1 MGRFD
6 GKRVIVTGAG
16 SGIGAATVR
25 LLHDQGASVVAADV
39 NQEALDRAATS
50 LSGTERYYGV
60 ATDVADYQ
68 EVENLVDAAVEQFG
82 VPSGLVNSAGVR
94 CVGSLLDVDRAD
106 WERALSINMGGT
118 FNTCRA
124 FGRVVTK
131 AAGTGSIVNMSS
143 AAGVRGIPNRIG
155 YVASKWA
162 VTGMTLAIA
171 LELAPKGIRVNG
183 IAPGMI
189 RTPFTASMFENP
201 ENAAAIARSHP
212 IGRAGEPE
220 EIAAAIAFLL
230 SDEASFITGIVM
242 SVDGGQT
249 TGIPA
254 F

>member
-1 MGRFD
+1 VSRFD
-6 GKRVIVTGAG
+6 GKSVIVTGAG
-16 SGIGAATVR
+16 SGIGEATVR
-25 LLHDQGASVVAADV
+25 LLHSQGASVVAADV
-39 NQEALDRAATS
+39 NQEALDQVATR
-50 LSGTERYYGV
+50 LGGTGRYLGV
-60 ATDVADYQ
+60 ATDVADYDK
-68 EVENLVDAAVEQFG
+68 VEALVDAAVGRFG

-106 WERALSINMGGT
+106 WDRALSINTGGT

-124 FGRVVTK
+124 FARTLTK
-131 AAGTGSIVNMSS
+131 AEGTGSIVNMSS

-189 RTPFTASMFENP
+189 RTPFTASMFEDP
-201 ENAAAIARSHP
+201 GNAAAIARSHP

-220 EIAAAIAFLL
+220 EIAATIAFLL
-230 SDEASFITGIVM
+230 SDEASFITGTVV

>member
-1 MGRFD
+1 VSRFD
-6 GKRVIVTGAG
+6 GKSVIVTGAG
-16 SGIGAATVR
+16 SGIGEATFR
-25 LLHDQGASVVAADV
+25 LLHSQGASVVAADV
-39 NQEALDRAATS
+39 NQEALDQVATR
-50 LSGTERYYGV
+50 LGGTGRYLGV
-60 ATDVADYQ
+60 ATDVADYD
-68 EVENLVDAAVEQFG
+68 EVEAPVDAAVGRFG

-106 WERALSINMGGT
+106 WDRALSINPGT
-118 FNTCRA
+118 L
-124 FGRVVTK
+124 TK
-131 AAGTGSIVNMSS
+131 AEGTGSIVNMSS

-189 RTPFTASMFENP
+189 RTPFTARMFEDP
-201 ENAAAIARSHP
+201 GNAAAIARSHP

-220 EIAAAIAFLL
+220 EIAATIAFLL
-230 SDEASFITGIVM
+230 SDEASFITGTVV

>member
-1 MGRFD
+1 VSRFD
-6 GKRVIVTGAG
+6 GKSVIVTGAG
-16 SGIGAATVR
+16 SGIGEATFR
-25 LLHDQGASVVAADV
+25 LLHSQGASVVAADV
-39 NQEALDRAATS
+39 NQEALDQVATR
-50 LSGTERYYGV
+50 LGGTGRYLGV
-60 ATDVADYQ
+60 ATDVADYD
-68 EVENLVDAAVEQFG
+68 EVEAPVDAAVGRFG

-106 WERALSINMGGT
+106 RDRALSINPGT
-118 FNTCRA
+118 L
-124 FGRVVTK
+124 TK
-131 AAGTGSIVNMSS
+131 AEGTGSIVNMSS

-189 RTPFTASMFENP
+189 RTPFTARMFEDP
-201 ENAAAIARSHP
+201 GNAAAIARSHP

-220 EIAAAIAFLL
+220 EIAATIAFLL
-230 SDEASFITGIVM
+230 SDEASFITGTVV